1 MITNYL
7 KTAFRNLLRNKVFSL
22 INIFGLAI
30 GMAACLLIMLWIQNE
45 LSFDTFHKN
54 KDKMY
59 RIMTYG
65 KDIVSSTVPAPLGL
79 QVAKTMPEIEKATLF
94 EGISDLMFQYGD
106 KGFYQDG
113 GIQADSSFFNFFDFE
128 FIEGSSTHIF
138 LSGNEIVID
147 EEIAR
152 KLFGDGKALNE
163 VIKIGGEEQVKV
175 VGVIKKVPDNSSIIF
190 KYMVPFD
197 YSNLNRGSYSWGRFM
212 FATFIQLNEQAN
224 IDSVA
229 VRLTRLATEA
239 KCPQVLQYGF
249 TFKLQEFSKVHLDGS
264 REGGNDWSYYNLT
277 DRKYVI
283 AFSVIALF
291 ILINACFNY
300 INLST
305 VRSERRSKEV
315 GIRKVIGAHF
325 QNLFKQ
331 FIGESLLVSF
341 ISTVLALILLELA
354 RSVFSDLT
362 SKLLIIEYASFN
374 FIGSVLFLF
383 IVTGL
388 LAGSYPALMM
398 SSFSPMSILRK
409 SSAKRGSGVFRNILV
424 IIQFFVASVLI
435 IGSVII
441 MRQLHFIEKKDI
453 GFSPENIVII
463 PMKENLANNYKFIKS
478 NLLQDPNI
486 VSVTASDYL
495 WATNENSCA
504 GCFSWDGFDWD
515 NPINF
520 HLPEVDFDY
529 FKTLGIKVLEGR
541 DFSSTISSDSTL
553 AFMVNETAAKLIGK
567 ESPVGMSA
575 KFGYSAAGLKSVQII
590 GVFPDFNYGSLERK
604 IEAQAVRILSN
615 PEEIGRNGVMLVRI
629 NDANV
634 DAAIK
639 VLEKEWNAVN
649 NLIPFEYHF
658 LTQIYDELYRG
669 DKDMARLVIYF
680 TLFSILIACLGILG
694 MTIFVTEKKTKEIG
708 IRKVNGAS
716 ISQLIWAIIG
726 RFMIWISIAFII
738 AIPISYLLMEEVLK
752 RYSYRISIG
761 IQDYL
766 FAILIVVLV
775 SLSSSIYQAYKA
787 ATSNPVDALQVD

>member
-7 KTAFRNLLRNKVFSL
+7 KTAIRNLLRNKTFSL
-22 INIFGLAI
+22 INILGLSI
-30 GMAACLLIMLWIQNE
+30 GMAACLLIMLWIQDE
-45 LSFDTFHKN
+45 LNFDTFHKS

-59 RIMTYG
+59 RIMTHREDY
-65 KDIVSSTVPAPLGL
+65 VSSTVPATLGM
-79 QVAKTMPEIEKATLF
+79 QVAKMMPEIEKATLF

-113 GIQADSSFFNFFDFE
+113 GIIADTSFFNFFDFE
-128 FIEGSSTHIF
+128 FVEGSPNHTF
-138 LSGNEIVID
+138 LSANETVINED
-147 EEIAR
+147 IAH
-152 KLFGDGKALNE
+152 KLFGDEPALNK
-163 VIKIGGEEQVKV
+163 VIEMVGEQVKI
-175 VGVIKKVPDNSSIIF
+175 VGVIKKVPTNSSIIF
-190 KYMVPFD
+190 KYMIPFD
-197 YSNLNRGSYSWGRFM
+197 HSNLDQGSYGWGRFM
-212 FATFIQLNEQAN
+212 FATFIQLNDQAN
-224 IDSVA
+224 IDSVG
-229 VRLTRLATEA
+229 VRLTRLAAEA

-249 TFKLQEFSKVHLDGS
+249 SFKIQEFSKVHLDGS
-264 REGGNDWSYYNLT
+264 RQGGDHWSYYNLT

-331 FIGESLLVSF
+331 FIGESLLVTF
-341 ISTVLALILLELA
+341 IATVLALILLELG
-354 RSVFSDLT
+354 RTVFSDLT
-362 SKLLIIEYASFN
+362 SKLMVIEYASFS

-383 IVTGL
+383 MVTGF
-388 LAGSYPALMM
+388 LAGSYPAIMM
-398 SSFSPMSILRK
+398 SSFSPMSVLRK
-409 SSAKRGSGVFRNILV
+409 SSTKRGSGVFRNILV

-441 MRQLHFIEKKDI
+441 LRQLKYIEKKDI
-453 GFSPENIVII
+453 GFSPENIVVI
-463 PMKENLANNYKFIKS
+463 PMKENLAKNYKFIKTT
-478 NLLQDPNI
+478 LLNNPSI
-486 VSVTASDYL
+486 ISVTASDYL
-495 WATNENSCA
+495 WATNENSCG
-504 GCFSWDGFDWD
+504 GCFSWEGFDWD

-529 FKTLGIKVLEGR
+529 FKTLGINVKEGR
-541 DFSSTISSDSTL
+541 DFDSHISSDSTL
-553 AFMVNETAAKLIGK
+553 AFMVNETAAKLIGE
-567 ESPVGMSA
+567 ESTVGMSA
-575 KFGYSAAGLKSVQII
+575 VFGYSQAGARSVQIV

-615 PEEIGRNGVMLVRI
+615 PEDIGRNGVMLVRI
-629 NDANV
+629 NGANV

-639 VLEKEWNAVN
+639 TLENEWNAVN
-649 NLIPFEYHF
+649 HLIPFEYHF
-658 LTQIYDELYRG
+658 LDQIYDELYKG

-680 TLFSILIACLGILG
+680 TLFAILIACLGILG
-694 MTIFVTEKKTKEIG
+694 MTIFVTERKTKEIG

-716 ISQLIWAIIG
+716 LSQLIWTIIG
-726 RFMIWISIAFII
+726 KFMMWIAIAFVI

-752 RYSYRISIG
+752 RYSYRINIG
-761 IQDYL
+761 LQDYL
-766 FAILIVVLV
+766 LAIFIVILV